1 MGKVTVGNRP
11 RSSYVVVLMVLLS
24 IQLALPH
31 STFAATITVDANC
44 ALADAIIAANSGSAV
59 GDCRA
64 GSAGADTIVLQQ
76 DVILTAVHNT
86 SPDGPTGLPVVTS
99 DITILGNGF
108 TIARSDAAGTPNFRL
123 FQVESDASLR
133 LVDVTLR
140 NGRVNGGSG
149 RAGTN
154 ASRDGSDGDD
164 GERGSVGFIISG
176 AGHRGDPGDP
186 GNPGGRG
193 ATGGAARGG
202 AIFNRGT
209 LELERCIVAGNVTQG
224 GAGGAGGNASRGGEG
239 GEGGPPG
246 IPIPLIIIAML
257 GPPGAGGDGGTGGTG
272 GDGGAGGGGQ
282 GGAIYNDGG
291 ALILRS
297 CVLQD
302 NWAVGGLGGVG
313 GQGGSAGEGG
323 MGGIGQDTVG
333 PGGSGGTGGFGGIGG
348 AGGSGQ
354 GGAIYNASG
363 TVTISLSTIQDSRAQ
378 GGAGNRGGL
387 GRRGAD
393 GALSSGDGG
402 LGGGGG
408 TGGFGGT
415 GQGGAIYSAAGE
427 VVIERS
433 TLADNGGRGGAGGQ
447 GNNAGNSG
455 DGGSP
460 FLRLAGGAEGLFD
473 NFRDLML
480 DSVLSGTRIGGV
492 GGPGGAGGSGQG
504 GAVFV
509 ESGTLTVRQSTL
521 VASRTGAGQGGAGGQ
536 GGLGGFPNDLLRQF
550 ELLGAGP
557 GGNGRAGEAGSSQGG
572 GVYVDSARFEVS
584 RSTLAGNQSAAGG
597 AVWYGIAGAES
608 RIVSSTV
615 AGNAA
620 SSRGGGLDLI
630 APLSL
635 ANTIIADNTAP
646 DGPDIRGTINSLDY
660 NLIGSSTGANLE
672 GAVSRTLVDVSPGLD
687 ALEDNG
693 GPTQTLALLA
703 DSPAINRG
711 QCSNTTDQRGYH
723 RVDDRCDIGAYEWG
737 ALSQPPR
744 PLPPPVEGTGSDSL
758 RFTLPAGI
766 HASVIASDGVFL
778 RNPAEIGVQAIIDLG
793 VVHAIDVFSLS
804 GSNVVNSPLC
814 LRGSGD
820 VFLLAAS
827 GAPRVPY
834 RLGVIRQ
841 EDFSCVWIGEPGTVV
856 QVRP

>member
-1 MGKVTVGNRP
+1 MSKVTVLKTK
-11 RSSYVVVLMVLLS
+11 SAFYAVVLVVLLCMPF
-24 IQLALPH
+24 AVADPAH
-31 STFAATITVDANC
+31 AATIVVDADC
-44 ALADAIIAANSGSAV
+44 TLADAIIAANTDASA

-64 GSAGADTIVLQQ
+64 GSAGSDTIVLQQ
-76 DVILTAVHNT
+76 DVILTAAHTT
-86 SPDGPTGLPVVTS
+86 SPDGPTGLPSVTS

-123 FQVESDASLR
+123 FHVEAEASLR

-140 NGRVNGGSG
+140 NGRVSGATG
-149 RAGTN
+149 RAGGN
-154 ASRDGSDGDD
+154 ATRNGGDGED
-164 GERGSVGFIISG
+164 GERGSVGFVISG
-176 AGHRGDPGDP
+176 AGHPGDPGDP
-186 GNPGGRG
+186 GNPGGQG
-193 ATGGAARGG
+193 VAGGAAYGG
-202 AIFNRGT
+202 AILNRGT
-209 LELERCIVAGNVTQG
+209 LELERCTVADNVAQG
-224 GAGGAGGNASRGGEG
+224 GVGGAGGNGSRGGEG

-246 IPIPLIIIAML
+246 IPIPLVIIAML
-257 GPPGAGGDGGTGGTG
+257 GPPGAGGAGGTGGTG

-291 ALILRS
+291 ALVIRS
-297 CVLQD
+297 CVLHD
-302 NWAVGGLGGVG
+302 NQAVGGRGGVG

-323 MGGIGQDTVG
+323 SGGIGQDTVG
-333 PGGSGGTGGFGGIGG
+333 PGGSGGSGGFGGIGG
-348 AGGSGQ
+348 AGGPGQ

-363 TVTISLSTIQDSRAQ
+363 TVSVSLSTIQDSRAQ

-408 TGGFGGT
+408 TGGLGGT

-427 VVIERS
+427 VVIGRS
-433 TLADNGGRGGAGGQ
+433 ILAGNDGRGGAAGQ
-447 GNNAGNSG
+447 GNNAGDSG

-460 FLRLAGGAEGLFD
+460 FLRLAGGAEGLLD

-504 GAVFV
+504 GAVFAGGGLV
-509 ESGTLTVRQSTL
+509 TIRQSTL
-521 VASRTGAGQGGAGGQ
+521 VASRTEAAQGGSGGQ

-557 GGNGRAGEAGSSQGG
+557 GGSGRAGEAGSSQGG
-572 GVYVDSARFEVS
+572 GLYADNAQLEVF
-584 RSTLAGNQSAAGG
+584 RSTLTGNQSAAGG
-597 AVWYGIAGAES
+597 AVWYGVAGAES

-620 SSRGGGLDLI
+620 SRRGGGLDLI

-635 ANTIIADNTAP
+635 ANSIIADNTAP

-660 NLIGSSTGANLE
+660 NLIGTSNGATLN
-672 GAVSRTLVDVSPGLD
+672 GPINRTLVDVSPGLD

-693 GPTQTLALLA
+693 GSTPTVALLA

-711 QCSNTTDQRGYH
+711 QCSNTTDQRGYY
-723 RVDDRCDIGAYEWG
+723 RVDDRCDIGAYERG
-737 ALSQPPR
+737 ASLQPPR
-744 PLPPPVEGTGSDSL
+744 QLPPPVAGAASDSL
-758 RFTLPAGI
+758 RFALPAGI
-766 HASVIASDGVFL
+766 YASVIASDGVFL
-778 RNPAEIGVQAIIDLG
+778 RHPAEIGVQAIIDLG

-804 GSNVVNSPLC
+804 GSSAVNTPLC

-827 GAPRVPY
+827 GSPRVPY
-834 RLGVIRQ
+834 RLAATRQ
-841 EDFSCVWIGEPGTVV
+841 GDFSCVWIGEPGTVV